1 METKKSTITE
11 LNLQNEKFNDMY
23 IFTIAFENGDIGKLY
38 KKKDKTYEQVG
49 DEVEYTLSPKGTVK
63 IAFKGQSKF
72 DDNNTKT
79 TVNYVNNDVS
89 SQDIIRHAQ
98 AMNLAEQRYCFDK
111 INHTEIDKVTKEIY
125 FKLKNFNGY
134 KENEVEQ
141 KVEVDNDMPF

>member
-1 METKKSTITE
+1 MEPKKSKITE
-11 LNLQNEKFNDMY
+11 INLQNEMFNDMY

-49 DEVEYTLSPKGTVK
+49 DEVEYTISPKGTVK

-72 DDNNTKT
+72 NDNNTKT
-79 TVNYVNNDVS
+79 TVNYVNNEVT

-111 INHTEIDKVTKEIY
+111 INHTEIDKVIKEIY